1 MRRGIL
7 TMEISNEAKIK
18 TKIDNEQKE
27 INLTS
32 DEKITTALT
41 INTDGLSQES

>member
-1 MRRGIL
+1 
-7 TMEISNEAKIK
+7 MEISNEAKIK

-41 INTDGLSQES
+41 INTDSLNQES